1 MIEVIFSTIAT
12 SSFFSFNVFGSIK
25 IEWLFLFFALLGF
38 IFLMFS
44 RSYFEIKIHKS
55 FRIILFYI
63 FYLMFSGLMFDFNL
77 TDSYRVLLSCL
88 FCIFILI
95 TLSSLR
101 DIRIDPNKI
110 ISTYILLAFFITL
123 ACLITF
129 FYVKYI
135 NGEYWLKMSNLY
147 RMNDLNPDY
156 YVFETLY
163 GKEIAY
169 KGLHGD
175 PNLVSVS
182 LSFFFYYTI
191 FSKHILTKFMSV
203 IFLFAIAFSLSRG
216 GLASLILGLIV
227 LKIFESKI
235 FSLRTIGLFI
245 TSLFGTTIVII
256 LSGMVDKIL
265 RGADARFF
273 EWQKIIN
280 NLDITFFGNGFNS
293 IKGVIGK
300 QAESGYLHLLYEHGL
315 VGLLLYFF
323 LIIHIH
329 LKSKEH
335 IKGSS
340 NFFKAALAFFYS
352 SVFLNIYTLNHISI
366 VFIAVSGYILLKV
379 KEITYT
385 KYRQN
390 KHT

>member
-1 MIEVIFSTIAT
+1 MIEIIFSTIT
-12 SSFFSFNVFGSIK
+12 MSSFFSFNVFGSIK
-25 IEWLFLFFALLGF
+25 IEWFLLFFALLSF
-38 IFLMFS
+38 TFLMFS
-44 RSYFEIKIHKS
+44 RTYFEIKIHKS
-55 FRIILFYI
+55 FKILLFYI
-63 FYLMFSGLMFDFNL
+63 FYLIFSGLIFDFNL
-77 TDSYRVLLSCL
+77 IDSYRVLLSCL

-95 TLSSLR
+95 IFSSLR
-101 DIRIDPNKI
+101 DIRIDANKI

-123 ACLITF
+123 VCLITF

-135 NGEYWLKMSNLY
+135 NGDYWLKMSNLY
-147 RMNDLNPDY
+147 KINDLNPDY

-169 KGLHGD
+169 QGLHGD

-182 LSFFFYYTI
+182 LCFFFYYTI
-191 FSKHILTKFMSV
+191 FSKHILTKCMSV
-203 IFLFAIAFSLSRG
+203 IFLLAVALSLSRG
-216 GLASLILGLIV
+216 GLASLILGFMA

-235 FSLRTIGLFI
+235 FSLKTIGLFFI
-245 TSLFGTTIVII
+245 SLFGTTIIVII
-256 LSGMVDKIL
+256 TGMVDKIL

-273 EWQKIIN
+273 QWQKIIN

-315 VGLLLYFF
+315 VGLLAYLL
-323 LIIHIH
+323 LIFHIH

-340 NFFKAALAFFYS
+340 NFFKAALAFLYS

-366 VFIAVSGYILLKV
+366 VFIAASGYILLKV
-379 KEITYT
+379 EEKRTPL
-385 KYRQN
+385 KYR
-390 KHT
+390 